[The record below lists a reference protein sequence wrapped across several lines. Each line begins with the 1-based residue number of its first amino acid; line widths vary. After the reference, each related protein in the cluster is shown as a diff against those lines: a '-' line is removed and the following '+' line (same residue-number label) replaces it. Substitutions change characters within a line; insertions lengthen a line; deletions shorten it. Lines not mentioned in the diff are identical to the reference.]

1 VASNYNPDSINAVLS
16 RIEQKLEDI
25 STEIKEIKTSENSLE
40 KRINILENFKFYLLG
55 FAAFF
60 ILSVDYV
67 RNLFTGKS

>member
-1 VASNYNPDSINAVLS
+1 MASNYNPDSINAVLS

>member
-1 VASNYNPDSINAVLS
+1 MASNYNPDSINAVLS

-40 KRINILENFKFYLLG
+40 KRINILENFKYYLLG

-60 ILSVDYV
+60 ILSVEYI

>member
-1 VASNYNPDSINAVLS
+1 VASNYNPDSVNAVLS

-40 KRINILENFKFYLLG
+40 KRINILENFKYYLLG

-60 ILSVDYV
+60 ILSVEYL

>member
-1 VASNYNPDSINAVLS
+1 MASNYNPDSVNAVLS

-40 KRINILENFKFYLLG
+40 KRINILENFKYYLLG

-60 ILSVDYV
+60 ILSVEYL

>member
-1 VASNYNPDSINAVLS
+1 VASNYNPDSVNAVLS

-40 KRINILENFKFYLLG
+40 KRINILENFKYYLLG

-60 ILSVDYV
+60 ILSVEYV

>member
-1 VASNYNPDSINAVLS
+1 VASNYNPDSVNAVLS

-40 KRINILENFKFYLLG
+40 KRINILENFKYYLLG

-60 ILSVDYV
+60 MLSVEYV

>member
-40 KRINILENFKFYLLG
+40 KRINILENFKYYLLG

-60 ILSVDYV
+60 ILSVEYI

>member
-1 VASNYNPDSINAVLS
+1 MASNYNPDSINAVLS

-40 KRINILENFKFYLLG
+40 KRINILENFKYYLLG

-60 ILSVDYV
+60 ILSIEYV